1 MKRLSEIY
9 GMRIYSDR
17 ARYVGSIEDAV
28 IDDKE
33 GMVVGFIFG
42 RRGGKAV
49 SIPFNSIMAIGD
61 ILLVYSKKT
70 EQAGEKAQQA
80 GA

>member
-1 MKRLSEIY
+1 MKKLSEIY

-33 GMVVGFIFG
+33 GMVVGFVFG
-42 RRGGKAV
+42 RKGGKV
-49 SIPFNSIMAIGD
+49 ISIPFNSIMAIGD

-70 EQAGEKAQQA
+70 E
-80 GA
+80 

>member
-1 MKRLSEIY
+1 MKKLSEVY

-17 ARYVGSIEDAV
+17 ARYIGSIEDTV

-33 GMVVGFIFG
+33 GTIVGFVFG
-42 RRGGKAV
+42 RKGGKAI

-70 EQAGEKAQQA
+70 EQAGA
-80 GA
+80 

>member
-1 MKRLSEIY
+1 MKKVSEVY

-17 ARYVGSIEDAV
+17 AHYVGSIEDSV

-33 GMVVGFIFG
+33 GTIVGFVFG
-42 RRGGKAV
+42 RKEGKAI

-61 ILLVYSKKT
+61 IVLAYSKKT
-70 EQAGEKAQQA
+70 EKA

>member
-1 MKRLSEIY
+1 MKKVSEVY

-28 IDDKE
+28 IDDK
-33 GMVVGFIFG
+33 GGAIVGLVFG
-42 RRGGKAV
+42 HREGKAI
-49 SIPFNSIMAIGD
+49 SIPFDSIMAIGD
-61 ILLVYSKKT
+61 IVLVYSKK
-70 EQAGEKAQQA
+70 AEKA